1 MTAPK
6 RRMPAEQ
13 RRRLIL
19 RGAVRVFAKS
29 NYRAAK
35 VADIAAAAGVSEAM
49 IYKHFASKKEIFLE
63 ILEHMSGRIMTFWR
77 EEMAAEPEAL
87 KCLRNMGTTYFQ
99 RMIKHPDE
107 LQVQFQAVSEIN
119 DRDIAR
125 RLHADHEG
133 YMSLI
138 RQVIDR
144 GKAQG
149 SIRHDLS
156 TEVLVLFW
164 NSGGILMN
172 MMKVLSFDQL
182 DETLVRQLLDH
193 MLDSMSV

>member
-49 IYKHFASKKEIFLE
+49 IYKHFASKKDIFLV
-63 ILEHMSGRIMTFWR
+63 ILEHMSSRIMTFWQ
-77 EEMAAEPEAL
+77 EEMDAEPDAL

-107 LQVQFQAVSEIN
+107 LKVQFQAISEIN

-125 RLHADHEG
+125 RLHDDHVG

-144 GKAQG
+144 GKAHG
-149 SIRHDLS
+149 SIRRDLS
-156 TEVLVLFW
+156 SEVLVLLW
-164 NSGGILMN
+164 NGGGILMN

-193 MLDSMSV
+193 LLDSMRA